1 MEKRKAH
8 YPLATVKRLI
18 AEGRVSFTMTA
29 VASGAA
35 MGFAA
40 EGMLDVVSSL
50 SNRNLYKSMT
60 SHADHKNWHD
70 VYHVDTDRGVVY
82 LKLTV
87 VEDLLIVSFKEKDE

>member
-1 MEKRKAH
+1 MEKRKVH
-8 YPLATVKRLI
+8 YPLATVGRLI

-29 VASGAA
+29 VAGGTA

-60 SHADHKNWHD
+60 SHADHRNWHD
-70 VYHVDTDRGVVY
+70 VYHVDTDRGAVY

-87 VEDLLIVSFKEKDE
+87 VEDLLIVSYKEKDE